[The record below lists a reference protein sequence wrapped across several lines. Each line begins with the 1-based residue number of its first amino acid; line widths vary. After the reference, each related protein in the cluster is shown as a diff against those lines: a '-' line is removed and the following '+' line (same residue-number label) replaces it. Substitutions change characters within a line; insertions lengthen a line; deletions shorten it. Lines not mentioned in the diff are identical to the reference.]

1 MDITPFLDK
10 KSKTPLYEQLYTFF
24 KQEISHA
31 RITKGTRLP
40 SKRRLSSLLDVS
52 TATIERAY
60 EQLTAEGYVKSKP
73 KIGWFAAEVEPGF
86 PTAPDHFQQSV
97 QPGLPEKNAPA
108 IDFHQ
113 GSVDPTLF
121 PFNAW
126 RKSIVKSL
134 DRYSGSFHTSGDPQG
149 EYELR
154 HMIARFVRLSR
165 GVNCEP
171 GQIII
176 GAGTT
181 VLLQILCLSL
191 KPGTK
196 IGFEEPGF
204 HRSRRMFEANHMDVT
219 PICSDAEGVLPDELY
234 CQNPYLMYT
243 TPSHQ
248 FPIGTIMTI
257 TRRQELL
264 AWAAETN
271 SFIIEDDYDGEFRY
285 SGHPIPS
292 LQGLDPNGRVIYLG
306 TFSKSL
312 LPSLRLSFMIVPH
325 ELMDPIKN
333 NAQLM
338 KQTVSVHS
346 QLALSDFIETGEWQ
360 KHINRMRSLYRKKHA
375 ILLEAIRSELGNT
388 VEILGKNSGLHI
400 LLRLLFPASEEEAI
414 KAAADH
420 GVTIYPVSPS
430 YKEQTPF
437 ASVLIGYGG
446 LSEEDI
452 RLGIQK
458 LKTAWAPLISS
469 Y

>member
-10 KSKTPLYEQLYTFF
+10 KSKIPLYEQLYSFF

-31 RITKGTRLP
+31 RIAKGTKLP

-73 KIGWFAAEVEPGF
+73 KIGWFAAEVEPDF
-86 PTAPDHFQQSV
+86 PSAPDHFQQSA
-97 QPGLPEKNAPA
+97 QPGSHKKNAPA
-108 IDFHQ
+108 IDFYQ
-113 GSVDPTLF
+113 GNVDPAHF
-121 PFNAW
+121 PFTAW

-134 DRYSGSFHTSGDPQG
+134 DRYSDSFHTSGDPQG

-154 HMIARFVRLSR
+154 HTIARFVRLSR
-165 GVNCEP
+165 GVNCDP

-181 VLLQILCLSL
+181 VLLQILCLML

-204 HRSRRMFEANHMDVT
+204 HRSRKIFEANRMNVI
-219 PICSDAEGVLPDELY
+219 PICTDAEGVLPDELY
-234 CQNPYLMYT
+234 RRNPYFMYT

-248 FPIGTIMTI
+248 FPLGTIMTI

-264 AWAAETN
+264 AWAAKSN

-312 LPSLRLSFMIVPH
+312 LPSLRLSFMIVPP
-325 ELMDPIKN
+325 ELMKSIKN
-333 NAQLM
+333 NAELM
-338 KQTVSVHS
+338 KQTVSAHS
-346 QLALSDFIETGEWQ
+346 QFALADFIETGEWQ
-360 KHINRMRSLYRKKHA
+360 KHINRMRGLYRKKHA
-375 ILLEAIRSELGNT
+375 VLLEAIRSELGNT

-400 LLRLLFPASEEEAI
+400 LLRLLFPASEDEAI
-414 KAAADH
+414 KTAANN

-430 YKEQTPF
+430 YKERTPF
-437 ASVLIGYGG
+437 VSVLIGYGG

-458 LKTAWAPLISS
+458 LKTAWAPLISP

>member
-31 RITKGTRLP
+31 RITKGTKLP
-40 SKRRLSSLLDVS
+40 SKRMLSGLLGVS

-73 KIGWFAAEVEPGF
+73 KIGWFAAGVEADF
-86 PTAPDHFQQSV
+86 PAAPDHVQQSV
-97 QPGLPEKNAPA
+97 QHVLHVKNAPA

-113 GSVDPTLF
+113 GNVDPAHF

-134 DRYSGSFHTSGDPQG
+134 DRYAGHTSGDPQG
-149 EYELR
+149 EPELR
-154 HMIARFVRLSR
+154 RMIARFVRLSR
-165 GVNCEP
+165 GVNCDP
-171 GQIII
+171 GQIMI

-181 VLLQILCLSL
+181 VLLQILCLTL

-204 HRSRRMFEANHMDVT
+204 HRSRRMFEANRMNVI
-219 PICSDAEGVLPDELY
+219 PIYSDEEGVLPDELKAKH
-234 CQNPYLMYT
+234 PYLVYT

-248 FPIGTIMTI
+248 FPLGGIMTI

-264 AWAAETN
+264 TWAKEAN

-285 SGHPIPS
+285 SGQPIPS

-312 LPSLRLSFMIVPH
+312 LPSLRLSYMILPPL
-325 ELMDPIKN
+325 LMESVRKN
-333 NAQLM
+333 AHLM
-338 KQTVSVHS
+338 KQTVSSHS
-346 QLALSDFIETGEWQ
+346 QMALADFIESGEWQ
-360 KHINRMRSLYRKKHA
+360 KHINRMRALYRKKHA
-375 ILLEAIRSELGNT
+375 VLLEAIRSELGNS
-388 VEILGKNSGLHI
+388 VEVLGKNSGLHI

-414 KAAADH
+414 KAAADN
-420 GVTIYPVSPS
+420 GVSVYPVSPS
-430 YKEQTPF
+430 YIGRPPYV
-437 ASVLIGYGG
+437 SVLIGYGG

-458 LKTAWAPLISS
+458 LQTAWTPLISS
-469 Y
+469 C

>member
-10 KSKTPLYEQLYTFF
+10 KSKTPLYEQLYAFF

-31 RITKGTRLP
+31 RITKGTKLP
-40 SKRRLSSLLDVS
+40 SKRRLSGLLGVS

-73 KIGWFAAEVEPGF
+73 KIGWFAAEVEADF
-86 PTAPDHFQQSV
+86 PAAPAHFQQSM
-97 QPGLPEKNAPA
+97 QQALHKESAPA

-113 GSVDPTLF
+113 GNVDPANF

-134 DRYSGSFHTSGDPQG
+134 DRYSKSFHTSGDPQG
-149 EYELR
+149 EPELR
-154 HMIARFVRLSR
+154 QMIARFVRLSR
-165 GVNCEP
+165 GVHCEP
-171 GQIII
+171 GQIVI

-181 VLLQILCLSL
+181 ALLQILCLTL
-191 KPGTK
+191 DPGTK

-204 HRSRRMFEANHMDVT
+204 HRSRRMFEANHMNVI
-219 PICSDAEGVLPDELY
+219 PICTDEEGVLPDELKR
-234 CQNPYLMYT
+234 QNPYLMYT

-248 FPIGTIMTI
+248 FPLGSIMTI

-264 AWAAETN
+264 AWAKEANT
-271 SFIIEDDYDGEFRY
+271 FIIEDDYDGEFRY
-285 SGHPIPS
+285 SGQPIPS

-312 LPSLRLSFMIVPH
+312 LPSLRLSYMVLPPA
-325 ELMDPIKN
+325 LMEPVRKN
-333 NAQLM
+333 AHLL
-338 KQTVSVHS
+338 KQTVSSHS
-346 QLALSDFIETGEWQ
+346 QLALADFIESGEWQ
-360 KHINRMRSLYRKKHA
+360 KHVNRMRALYRKKHA
-375 ILLEAIRSELGNT
+375 VLLEAIRSELGSS
-388 VEILGKNSGLHI
+388 VEVLGKNSGLHI

-414 KAAADH
+414 KAAADN

-430 YKEQTPF
+430 YKGRPPF
-437 ASVLIGYGG
+437 VSVLIGYGG
-446 LSEEDI
+446 LSEENI

-458 LKTAWAPLISS
+458 LQTAWTPLIPSC
-469 Y
+469 

>member
-31 RITKGTRLP
+31 RITNGTKLP
-40 SKRRLSSLLDVS
+40 SKRMLSGSLGVS

-73 KIGWFAAEVEPGF
+73 KVGWFAAEVEADF
-86 PTAPDHFQQSV
+86 PAAPVHFQQST
-97 QPGLPEKNAPA
+97 QPVLHEENAPA

-113 GSVDPTLF
+113 GNVDPAHF

-134 DRYSGSFHTSGDPQG
+134 DCYSGSFHTSGDPLG
-149 EYELR
+149 EPELR
-154 HMIARFVRLSR
+154 QMIAHYVRLSR

-181 VLLQILCLSL
+181 VLLQILCLTL
-191 KPGTK
+191 GRGTK

-204 HRSRRMFEANHMDVT
+204 HRSRMMFEANHMTVI
-219 PICSDAEGVLPDELY
+219 PICSNEEGVLPGELKRR
-234 CQNPYLMYT
+234 NPHLLYT

-248 FPIGTIMTI
+248 FPLGTIMTI
-257 TRRQELL
+257 ARRQELL
-264 AWAAETN
+264 AWAKEAH

-285 SGHPIPS
+285 SGQPIPS

-306 TFSKSL
+306 TFSKSP
-312 LPSLRLSFMIVPH
+312 LPTLRLSFMILPPT
-325 ELMDPIKN
+325 LMESVGKN
-333 NAQLM
+333 AHLM
-338 KQTVSVHS
+338 KQTVSSHS
-346 QLALSDFIETGEWQ
+346 QKALADFIESGEWQ
-360 KHINRMRSLYRKKHA
+360 KHVNRMRALYRKKHA
-375 ILLEAIRSELGNT
+375 VLLEAIRSELGNS
-388 VEILGKNSGLHI
+388 VEVLGKNSGLHI
-400 LLRLLFPASEEEAI
+400 VLRLLFPANEEEAI
-414 KAAADH
+414 KAAADN

-430 YKEQTPF
+430 YKGQPPF
-437 ASVLIGYGG
+437 VSVLIGYGG

-458 LKTAWAPLISS
+458 LKTAWTPLISS
-469 Y
+469 C

>member
-1 MDITPFLDK
+1 MDNTPFLDK
-10 KSKTPLYEQLYTFF
+10 KSKIPLYEQLYTFF

-31 RITKGTRLP
+31 RITKGTKLP

-73 KIGWFAAEVEPGF
+73 KIGWFAAEVEPDF
-86 PTAPDHFQQSV
+86 PSAPDHFQQSA
-97 QPGLPEKNAPA
+97 QPGSHKKNAPA

-113 GSVDPTLF
+113 GNVDPAHF
-121 PFNAW
+121 PFTAW

-134 DRYSGSFHTSGDPQG
+134 DRYSDSFHTSGDPQG

-154 HMIARFVRLSR
+154 HTIAGFVRLSR

-181 VLLQILCLSL
+181 VLLQILCLML

-204 HRSRRMFEANHMDVT
+204 HRSRRMFEANRMNVI

-234 CQNPYLMYT
+234 HRNPYFMYT

-248 FPIGTIMTI
+248 FPLGTIMTI

-312 LPSLRLSFMIVPH
+312 LPSLRLSFMIVPP
-325 ELMDPIKN
+325 ELMKSIKN

-338 KQTVSVHS
+338 KQTVSAHS
-346 QLALSDFIETGEWQ
+346 QFTLADFIETGEWQ
-360 KHINRMRSLYRKKHA
+360 KHINRMRGLYRKKHA
-375 ILLEAIRSELGNT
+375 VLLEAIRSELGNT

-414 KAAADH
+414 KAAANN

-430 YKEQTPF
+430 YKERTPF
-437 ASVLIGYGG
+437 VSVLIGYGG

-458 LKTAWAPLISS
+458 LKTAWAPLISP

>member
-10 KSKTPLYEQLYTFF
+10 KSKIPLYEQLYTFF

-31 RITKGTRLP
+31 RITKGTKLP

-73 KIGWFAAEVEPGF
+73 KIGWFAAEVEPDF
-86 PTAPDHFQQSV
+86 PSAPDHFQQSA
-97 QPGLPEKNAPA
+97 QPGSHKKNAPA

-113 GSVDPTLF
+113 GNVDPALF

-134 DRYSGSFHTSGDPQG
+134 DRYSNSFHTSGDPQG

-154 HMIARFVRLSR
+154 HTIARFVRLSR
-165 GVNCEP
+165 GVNCDP

-181 VLLQILCLSL
+181 VLLQILCLML

-204 HRSRRMFEANHMDVT
+204 HRSRKIFEANRMNVI
-219 PICSDAEGVLPDELY
+219 PICTDAEGVLPDELY
-234 CQNPYLMYT
+234 RRNPYFMYT

-248 FPIGTIMTI
+248 FPLGTIMTI

-264 AWAAETN
+264 AWATKSN

-312 LPSLRLSFMIVPH
+312 LPSLRLSFMIVPP
-325 ELMDPIKN
+325 ELMR
-333 NAQLM
+333 
-338 KQTVSVHS
+338 
-346 QLALSDFIETGEWQ
+346 G
-360 KHINRMRSLYRKKHA
+360 LYRKKHA
-375 ILLEAIRSELGNT
+375 VLLEAIRSELGNT

-414 KAAADH
+414 ITAANN

-430 YKEQTPF
+430 YKERTPF

>member
-31 RITKGTRLP
+31 RITKGTKLP
-40 SKRRLSSLLDVS
+40 SKRTLSGLLGVS

-73 KIGWFAAEVEPGF
+73 KIGWFAAGVEADF
-86 PTAPDHFQQSV
+86 PAAPDHVQQSV
-97 QPGLPEKNAPA
+97 QHVLHVKNAPA

-113 GSVDPTLF
+113 GNVDPAHF

-134 DRYSGSFHTSGDPQG
+134 DRYAGHISGDPQG
-149 EYELR
+149 EPELR
-154 HMIARFVRLSR
+154 RMIARFVRLSR
-165 GVNCEP
+165 GVNCDP
-171 GQIII
+171 GQIMI

-181 VLLQILCLSL
+181 VLLQILCLTL

-204 HRSRRMFEANHMDVT
+204 HRSRRMFEANRMNVI
-219 PICSDAEGVLPDELY
+219 PIYSDEEGVLPDELKAKH
-234 CQNPYLMYT
+234 PYLVYT

-248 FPIGTIMTI
+248 FPLGGIMTI

-264 AWAAETN
+264 TWAKEAN

-285 SGHPIPS
+285 SGQPIPS
-292 LQGLDPNGRVIYLG
+292 LQGLDPNSRVIYLG

-312 LPSLRLSFMIVPH
+312 LPSLRLSYMILPPL
-325 ELMDPIKN
+325 LMESVRKN
-333 NAQLM
+333 AHLM
-338 KQTVSVHS
+338 KQTVSSHS
-346 QLALSDFIETGEWQ
+346 QMALADFIESGEWQ
-360 KHINRMRSLYRKKHA
+360 KHINRMRALYRKKHA
-375 ILLEAIRSELGNT
+375 VLLEAIRSELGNS
-388 VEILGKNSGLHI
+388 VEVLGKNSGLHI

-414 KAAADH
+414 KAAVDN
-420 GVTIYPVSPS
+420 GVSVYPVSPS
-430 YKEQTPF
+430 YIGRPPYV
-437 ASVLIGYGG
+437 SVLIGYGG
-446 LSEEDI
+446 LSEEYI

-458 LKTAWAPLISS
+458 LKTAWTPLISS
-469 Y
+469 C

>member
-60 EQLTAEGYVKSKP
+60 EQLNAEGYVKSKP

-86 PTAPDHFQQSV
+86 PTAPDHFHQSA

-113 GSVDPTLF
+113 GNVDPTLF

-234 CQNPYLMYT
+234 RQNPYLMYT

-264 AWAAETN
+264 AWAAGTN

-306 TFSKSL
+306 TLSKSL
-312 LPSLRLSFMIVPH
+312 LPSLRLSFMIVPP
-325 ELMDPIKN
+325 ELMEPIKN

-346 QLALSDFIETGEWQ
+346 QLTLADFIETGEWQ

-375 ILLEAIRSELGNT
+375 ILLETIRSELGNT

-430 YKEQTPF
+430 YKERTPF
-437 ASVLIGYGG
+437 VSVLIGYGG

-458 LKTAWAPLISS
+458 LKTAWAPLIST

>member
-1 MDITPFLDK
+1 M
-10 KSKTPLYEQLYTFF
+10 
-24 KQEISHA
+24 
-31 RITKGTRLP
+31 
-40 SKRRLSSLLDVS
+40 
-52 TATIERAY
+52 
-60 EQLTAEGYVKSKP
+60 
-73 KIGWFAAEVEPGF
+73 
-86 PTAPDHFQQSV
+86 
-97 QPGLPEKNAPA
+97 
-108 IDFHQ
+108 
-113 GSVDPTLF
+113 
-121 PFNAW
+121 
-126 RKSIVKSL
+126 
-134 DRYSGSFHTSGDPQG
+134 
-149 EYELR
+149 
-154 HMIARFVRLSR
+154 
-165 GVNCEP
+165 
-171 GQIII
+171 
-176 GAGTT
+176 
-181 VLLQILCLSL
+181 LLQILCLSL

-234 CQNPYLMYT
+234 RQNPYLMYT

-312 LPSLRLSFMIVPH
+312 LPSLRLSFMIVPP
-325 ELMDPIKN
+325 ELMEPIKS

-338 KQTVSVHS
+338 KQTVSAHS
-346 QLALSDFIETGEWQ
+346 QLALADFIETGEWQ

-414 KAAADH
+414 QAAADH

>member
-31 RITKGTRLP
+31 RITKGTKLP
-40 SKRRLSSLLDVS
+40 SKRMLSGLLGVS

-73 KIGWFAAEVEPGF
+73 KIGWFAAGVEADF
-86 PTAPDHFQQSV
+86 PAAPDHVQQSMQHV
-97 QPGLPEKNAPA
+97 LHVKNAPA

-113 GSVDPTLF
+113 GNVDPAHF

-134 DRYSGSFHTSGDPQG
+134 DRYAGHTSGDPQG
-149 EYELR
+149 EPELR
-154 HMIARFVRLSR
+154 RMIARFVRLSR
-165 GVNCEP
+165 GVNCDP
-171 GQIII
+171 GQIMI

-181 VLLQILCLSL
+181 VLLQMLCLTL

-204 HRSRRMFEANHMDVT
+204 HRSRRMFEANRMNVI
-219 PICSDAEGVLPDELY
+219 PIYSDEGVLPVELKAKH
-234 CQNPYLMYT
+234 PYLVYT

-248 FPIGTIMTI
+248 FPLGGIMTI

-264 AWAAETN
+264 SWAKEAN

-285 SGHPIPS
+285 SGQPIPS

-312 LPSLRLSFMIVPH
+312 LPSLRLSYMILPPL
-325 ELMDPIKN
+325 LMESVRKH
-333 NAQLM
+333 AHLM
-338 KQTVSVHS
+338 KQTVSSHS
-346 QLALSDFIETGEWQ
+346 QMALADFIESGEWQ
-360 KHINRMRSLYRKKHA
+360 KHINRMRGLYRKKHA
-375 ILLEAIRSELGNT
+375 VLLEAIRSELGNS
-388 VEILGKNSGLHI
+388 VEVLGKNSGLHI
-400 LLRLLFPASEEEAI
+400 LLRLLFPANEEEAI
-414 KAAADH
+414 NAAADH
-420 GVTIYPVSPS
+420 GVSVYPVSPS
-430 YKEQTPF
+430 YIGRPPYV
-437 ASVLIGYGG
+437 SVLIGYGG
-446 LSEEDI
+446 LPEEDI

-458 LKTAWAPLISS
+458 LKTAWTPLISAW
-469 Y
+469 